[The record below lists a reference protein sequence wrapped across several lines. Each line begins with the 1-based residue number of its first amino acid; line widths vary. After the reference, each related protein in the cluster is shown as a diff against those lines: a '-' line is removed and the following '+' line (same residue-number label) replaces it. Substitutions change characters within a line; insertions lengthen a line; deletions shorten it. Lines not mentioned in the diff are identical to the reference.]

1 MDKETIKQQYSMR
14 DVLSRYG
21 MVPNR
26 AGFIN
31 CPFHPKDRTASM
43 KIYKTAIIV
52 SVVVQQVTYL
62 HSSRT
67 WIIAILRQ
75 LLPYLGGLTRN
86 QTSLPEWQ
94 YITTKSRWK

>member
-43 KIYKTAIIV
+43 KIYKDRNPKKFCCLK
-52 SVVVQQVTYL
+52 VVNDLDGYL
-62 HSSRT
+62 EEQK
-67 WIIAILRQ
+67 A
-75 LLPYLGGLTRN
+75 
-86 QTSLPEWQ
+86 SLFQISDPVFD
-94 YITTKSRWK
+94 